1 MSGSSVSAVSVV
13 LLVGAGPAG
22 SMPNDTTTSLAVQRG
37 GEGLGCNCSSG
48 TAGCTCP
55 AVLLWK
61 EMLGLPVYTCSCR
74 AMSGVAVGKCL
85 QAKQHAGGCS
95 GGECMSGLVNVHR
108 GCSAGAL
115 CH

>member
-13 LLVGAGPAG
+13 LVGAGPAG

-37 GEGLGCNCSSG
+37 GEGLGCTCSSG
-48 TAGCTCP
+48 TAGCTCTG
-55 AVLLWK
+55 VLLWK

-74 AMSGVAVGKCL
+74 AMSGVAVGKGL

-108 GCSAGAL
+108 GCCAGAL